1 MISKAQKID
10 SDEEVEGNFVDT
22 DFAIYGGMTGSYG
35 QAYFIKNGKV
45 QYDSHQIDPS
55 TLKHSFDNGKTWR
68 TEEEINSDLL
78 AMDALRRLKDK

>member
-1 MISKAQKID
+1 MISKAKKID
-10 SDEEVEGNFVDT
+10 SDEEVEGYLIDKEK
-22 DFAIYGGMTGSYG
+22 IS
-35 QAYFIKNGKV
+35 IEL
-45 QYDSHQIDPS
+45 DSDYEVFSGYYSAVIDYYLIDPS